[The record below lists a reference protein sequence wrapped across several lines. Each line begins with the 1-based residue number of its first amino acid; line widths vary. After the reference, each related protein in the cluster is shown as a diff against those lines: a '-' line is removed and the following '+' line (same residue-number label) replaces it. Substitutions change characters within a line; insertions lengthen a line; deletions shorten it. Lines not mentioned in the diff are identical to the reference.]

1 MSKTKKE
8 TKVIRKLLPLLK
20 LYPGAIPLI
29 VTVGI
34 LASLSEG
41 LGISLFIPLL
51 QNFASPE
58 NAREQQIFLFR
69 FLSQLFANFRPE
81 QHLAL
86 TAIGIFGS
94 VLIKNGLLYS
104 NSLFF
109 SWLNWRISHQ
119 LRSSIFRQL
128 LDVSYSFLERYPSG
142 KFLTT
147 LDNETWRT
155 SQALSALVGL
165 IISAC
170 TVCVFTIL
178 LLLIS
183 WQLTLL
189 VAIAMVLI
197 SQIIHFVTRQVQQFG
212 KQAEQANTVFVQ
224 RVWEGLLGMR
234 VIREFG
240 RELYE
245 QQRFDLA
252 SQQVCQSFM
261 RLDRISSAVNP
272 LSEIL
277 STGLL
282 VCALFFALRQPTHL
296 PTLLTFVFM
305 LYRLQPHVRQL
316 DGARVNLAAMA
327 TAIDDVMSLLDRSDK
342 PYIHSGSRPFTGLQ
356 QAIAFR
362 AVDFNYGSGEKPA
375 LQNISLCIP
384 QGKTTAIVGPSGAG
398 KSTLISLICRFYDPT
413 AGKIE
418 IDGQPLKQLDLAAW
432 RRQIAVVSQQV
443 HIFSTS
449 VYDNIAY
456 GREDATEAD
465 VIAAAKQANAHEF
478 ICQLPQGYQTPV
490 GDQGLRL
497 SGGQRQRIALA
508 RALIRQ
514 PTILILDEA
523 TNALDSIS
531 EQLIQEAINRLS
543 RHCTLIVIAHRLS
556 TIEQADQIIVLQA
569 GQIKEQGRLH
579 ELLANQGLFSQLY
592 TLQNRSI

>member
-1 MSKTKKE
+1 
-8 TKVIRKLLPLLK
+8 
-20 LYPGAIPLI
+20 
-29 VTVGI
+29 
-34 LASLSEG
+34 
-41 LGISLFIPLL
+41 
-51 QNFASPE
+51 
-58 NAREQQIFLFR
+58 
-69 FLSQLFANFRPE
+69 
-81 QHLAL
+81 
-86 TAIGIFGS
+86 
-94 VLIKNGLLYS
+94 
-104 NSLFF
+104 
-109 SWLNWRISHQ
+109 
-119 LRSSIFRQL
+119 
-128 LDVSYSFLERYPSG
+128 
-142 KFLTT
+142 
-147 LDNETWRT
+147 
-155 SQALSALVGL
+155 
-165 IISAC
+165 
-170 TVCVFTIL
+170 
-178 LLLIS
+178 
-183 WQLTLL
+183 
-189 VAIAMVLI
+189 
-197 SQIIHFVTRQVQQFG
+197 
-212 KQAEQANTVFVQ
+212 
-224 RVWEGLLGMR
+224 
-234 VIREFG
+234 
-240 RELYE
+240 
-245 QQRFDLA
+245 
-252 SQQVCQSFM
+252 
-261 RLDRISSAVNP
+261 
-272 LSEIL
+272 
-277 STGLL
+277 
-282 VCALFFALRQPTHL
+282 
-296 PTLLTFVFM
+296 
-305 LYRLQPHVRQL
+305 
-316 DGARVNLAAMA
+316 MA

-342 PYIHSGSRPFTGLQ
+342 PYIRSGSHPFTELKR
-356 QAIAFR
+356 AIAFR